1 MTVYDELDPEEH
13 ELVGSWVEVNGART
27 LDEVDRRIFWLVTR
41 RLAPRGIVQGGWEQL
56 YQDPR
61 DGRYWELS
69 FPEGSL
75 HGGGPRRLEC
85 IAPSVAR
92 ERYGVGIDE
101 RDFDGASRG
110 FGPVKS
116 R

>member
-1 MTVYDELDPEEH
+1 MTVFAELDPGERA
-13 ELVGSWVEVNGART
+13 LLGSWVEAEGVRM
-27 LDEVDRRIFWLVTR
+27 LDDVDRRIFWLVTR
-41 RLAPRGIVQGGWEQL
+41 RLTPRGIAHAGWEQL

-85 IAPSVAR
+85 IAACVAR
-92 ERYGVGIDE
+92 EKYRLAAE
-101 RDFDGASRG
+101 
-110 FGPVKS
+110 
-116 R
+116 

>member
-1 MTVYDELDPEEH
+1 MYPDLGPEERV
-13 ELVGSWVEVNGART
+13 LVGGWIEGEGGRA

-41 RLAPRGIVQGGWEQL
+41 RLVPRGIAHGAWEQL
-56 YQDPR
+56 YQDLR

-75 HGGGPRRLEC
+75 FGGGPRRLER
-85 IAPSVAR
+85 IAAAVAR

-101 RDFDGASRG
+101 RDDDRG
-110 FGPVKS
+110 GPGEG

>member
-1 MTVYDELDPEEH
+1 MTAYADLEPGERVLA
-13 ELVGSWVEVNGART
+13 GSWVEENGVRT
-27 LDEVDRRIFWLVTR
+27 LDDVDRRIFWLVTR
-41 RLAPRGIVQGGWEQL
+41 RLLPRGIVHGGWEQL

-101 RDFDGASRG
+101 RDSHGASR
-110 FGPVKS
+110 
-116 R
+116 

>member
-1 MTVYDELDPEEH
+1 MTVYRELDAGEH
-13 ELVGSWVEVNGART
+13 ELVGSWVERGGVRA

-41 RLAPRGIVQGGWEQL
+41 RLAPRGILHGGWEQL

-75 HGGGPRRLEC
+75 HGGGPRRLTC
-85 IAPSVAR
+85 IVAAVAR

-101 RDFDGASRG
+101 RDADRAERSE
-110 FGPVKS
+110 
-116 R
+116 